1 MHHSLYHHKFW
12 WPLCFCGAFVVKVRR
27 SASSEL
33 KRPLPINSIDIVIQ
47 NIDMLCLQ
55 VSIYKNKNVYYCTS
69 AVLWWQACGLQPT
82 SCLTGLAG
90 QRTNVSRASFM
101 AMPIWLCTGILWQSL
116 SIAITFEK
124 CQDRLRSTFKM
135 QMVPQYLSTLPQL
148 VPATNWSST
157 FKKLRWLI
165 LS

>member
-124 CQDRLRSTFKM
+124 RQDRLCSTFKM
-135 QMVPQYLSTLPQL
+135 QMVPQYLSTLPQF